1 MPRKSSTENHQLTSG
16 HDEVHTP
23 RLVLAGAGS
32 STGKTTLTAG
42 LLAAYRRRGVRV
54 KPFKVGPDHEDAA
67 MLAKAAGNPC
77 RNLDPWIL
85 GRDAMLR
92 SFHRGCVDSDLAI
105 VEGMLGLYD
114 SWGAGT
120 EGSTAELSKL
130 IEAPVVLVLDVASTV
145 QSAAALALG
154 FKSMDPR
161 VGIAGVILNRVA
173 DDNHARWVE
182 EAVWQQAKIP
192 VLGAIPALG
201 ELALTD
207 QPTAGATGLD
217 AGGMDRLVAAIE
229 RNLDLDLL
237 QRIAEKARPVGMI
250 PKASTPVLADA
261 DAGVRLGVAYDE
273 AFNLYYPEN
282 LEILSEAGAEIVP
295 FSLLHDSHLP
305 NVHGLYMAG
314 ASSDRYAEELSRN
327 VGMRE
332 SVRQAHDDGM
342 SIYAECGG
350 LMYLSRAVVGPG
362 GDEIEMAGLLPL
374 RVRPETG
381 VRQMGY
387 REMRTLDDCLLAPRG
402 RSLRG
407 HELHWSKVS
416 NGGDGVTYAHEL
428 FDPSG
433 YRVGHEGYTARGVLA
448 TNIHLHFG
456 QDPELAL
463 NLLLP
468 SVLRHRLEPVAT
480 A

>member
-1 MPRKSSTENHQLTSG
+1 MTSG
-16 HDEVHTP
+16 YDEVHTP

-32 STGKTTLTAG
+32 STGKTTVTAG
-42 LLAAYRRRGVRV
+42 MLAAYRRRGVRV
-54 KPFKVGPDHEDAA
+54 TPFKVGPDHVDAA
-67 MLAKAAGNPC
+67 RLAKAAGNPC

-85 GRDAMLR
+85 GKDTILR
-92 SFHRGCVDSDLAI
+92 SFHRGCVDSDLAV

-161 VGIAGVILNRVA
+161 VGIAGVILNRGV
-173 DDNHARWVE
+173 DESHARWVE

-201 ELALTD
+201 EMSSAHD
-207 QPTAGATGLD
+207 QPADGAEDPGEE
-217 AGGMDRLVAAIE
+217 DRLVAAIE
-229 RNLDLDLL
+229 RHLDLDLL
-237 QRIAEKARPVGMI
+237 QRIAENARPLRMI
-250 PKASTPVLADA
+250 PRVSTPVLADA
-261 DAGVRLGVAYDE
+261 DSGVRLGVAYDE

-305 NVHGLYMAG
+305 NVDALYLAG

-327 VGMRE
+327 GGMRE
-332 SVRQAHDDGM
+332 SVRQAHDAGLP
-342 SIYAECGG
+342 IYAECGG
-350 LMYLSRAVVGPG
+350 LMYLARAVVGPSG
-362 GDEIEMAGLLPL
+362 EELDMAGLLPL

-387 REMRTLDDCLLAPRG
+387 REMRTLDDCILAARG
-402 RSLRG
+402 HSLRG
-407 HELHWSKVS
+407 HELHWSKVG
-416 NGGDGVTYAHEL
+416 NGNGGVTYAYEL

-433 YRVGHEGYTARGVLA
+433 YRVGHEGYTAPAVLA

-456 QDPELAL
+456 QDPQLAL
-463 NLLLP
+463 NLLRP
-468 SVLRHRLEPVAT
+468 GVHRRGLEPVAT

>member
-1 MPRKSSTENHQLTSG
+1 MTSG
-16 HDEVHTP
+16 FDEVHTP

-54 KPFKVGPDHEDAA
+54 TPFKVGPDHEDAA
-67 MLAKAAGNPC
+67 LLAKAAGSPC

-92 SFHRGCVDSDLAI
+92 SFHRGCVDADLAI

-201 ELALTD
+201 ALSLAD
-207 QPTAGATGLD
+207 EGAATGTEGA
-217 AGGMDRLVAAIE
+217 AGDSMDRLVAAIE
-229 RNLDLDLL
+229 RHLDLDLL
-237 QRIAEKARPVGMI
+237 QRIAEKARPVRMI
-250 PKASTPVLADA
+250 PRVSTPVLSDA
-261 DAGVRLGVAYDE
+261 DTGVRLGVAYDE

-305 NVHGLYMAG
+305 NVHGLYIAG
-314 ASSDRYAEELSRN
+314 ASSDRYAEELSGN
-327 VGMRE
+327 AGMRE
-332 SVRQAHDDGM
+332 SVRQAHNDGM

-350 LMYLSRAVVGPG
+350 LMYLARAVVGPDG
-362 GDEIEMAGLLPL
+362 GELEMAGLLPL

-387 REMRTLDDCLLAPRG
+387 REMRTLDDCILAARG
-402 RSLRG
+402 QSLRG

-416 NGGDGVTYAHEL
+416 NGNGGVTYAYEL

-433 YRVGHEGYTARGVLA
+433 YRVGHEGYTAPGVLA

-456 QDPELAL
+456 QDPQLAL
-463 NLLLP
+463 NLLWP
-468 SVLRHRLEPVAT
+468 SVQRHRLEPVAT

>member
-1 MPRKSSTENHQLTSG
+1 MTSG

-54 KPFKVGPDHEDAA
+54 KPFKVGPDHEDSA
-67 MLAKAAGNPC
+67 MLAKAAGSPC

-85 GRDAMLR
+85 GRDAILR
-92 SFHRGCVDSDLAI
+92 SFHRGCVDADLAV

-120 EGSTAELSKL
+120 EGSTGELSKL

-182 EAVWQQAKIP
+182 EAVWRQAKIP

-201 ELALTD
+201 ELSLAED
-207 QPTAGATGLD
+207 QPGTGPSGVD
-217 AGGMDRLVAAIE
+217 GGGMDRLVAAIE

-237 QRIAEKARPVGMI
+237 QRIAEKARPVRMI
-250 PKASTPVLADA
+250 PRASTPALSDA
-261 DAGVRLGVAYDE
+261 DSGVRLGVAYDE

-305 NVHGLYMAG
+305 NVDGVYLAG
-314 ASSDRYAEELSRN
+314 ASSDRYAQELSRN
-327 VGMRE
+327 AGMRE
-332 SVRQAHDDGM
+332 SVRQARDDGM
-342 SIYAECGG
+342 SFYAECGG
-350 LMYLSRAVVGPG
+350 LMYLARAVVGADG
-362 GDEIEMAGLLPL
+362 EELEMAGLLPL

-387 REMRTLDDCLLAPRG
+387 REMRTLDDCILAPRG
-402 RSLRG
+402 HSLRG
-407 HELHWSKVS
+407 HELHWSKVTNG
-416 NGGDGVTYAHEL
+416 NGGVAYAYEL

-433 YRVGHEGYTARGVLA
+433 YRVGHEGYTAPGVLA

-456 QDPELAL
+456 QDPQLAL
-463 NLLLP
+463 NLLRP